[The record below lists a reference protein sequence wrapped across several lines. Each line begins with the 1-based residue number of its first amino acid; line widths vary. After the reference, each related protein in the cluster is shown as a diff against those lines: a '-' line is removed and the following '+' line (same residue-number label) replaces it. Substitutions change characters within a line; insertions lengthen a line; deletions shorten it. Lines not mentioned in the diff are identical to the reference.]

1 MDLLPRTQKKIKY
14 IFFFL
19 IPVEAIKK
27 SMRQWNNGLSYG
39 EWVSGFH
46 ITSNI
51 CKDGL
56 QQGGRV
62 DLMLLPVC
70 YWLSVRRSERW
81 QFIQHFFLSDGLDVK
96 EEFVHY
102 CQLRPSLD
110 PCPRVGYFFKQTLG
124 EKVKQTFWS
133 QGKISDASTSMQG
146 EITEGSFN
154 VVML

>member
-1 MDLLPRTQKKIKY
+1 M
-14 IFFFL
+14 
-19 IPVEAIKK
+19 
-27 SMRQWNNGLSYG
+27 
-39 EWVSGFH
+39 
-46 ITSNI
+46 
-51 CKDGL
+51 
-56 QQGGRV
+56 
-62 DLMLLPVC
+62 DLMLLPVR
-70 YWLSVRRSERW
+70 YWLSVRRIVRW

-102 CQLRPSLD
+102 CQSRPSLD

-124 EKVKQTFWS
+124 EKVKQTCWS